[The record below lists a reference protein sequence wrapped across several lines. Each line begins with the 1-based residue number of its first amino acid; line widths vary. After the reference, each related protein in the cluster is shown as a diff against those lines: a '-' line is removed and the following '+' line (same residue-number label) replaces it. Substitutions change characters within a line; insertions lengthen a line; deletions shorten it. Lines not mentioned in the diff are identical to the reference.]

1 MKEMTQPWG
10 QGDGA
15 ANTQLSKNWCAI
27 NSIQFGTDQVPSLCH
42 ILEMGRRRGVMGRG
56 QACPQGTG
64 IRGMNP
70 TREETE
76 GSGGGSDFT
85 GARRRRQKEE
95 GVSPFPQSGEEAES
109 ACPRGLLSSQPS
121 FCHLSGPHTCPSS
134 PVLAQVL
141 TSGLGLGSALS
152 IPRPRPT
159 TAGSSA
165 QALLENL
172 LREERQQMRL

>member
-1 MKEMTQPWG
+1 MAQQTPSSARTGVLSTRSSSAPTKCQACATSWRWG
-10 QGDGA
+10 GG
-15 ANTQLSKNWCAI
+15 
-27 NSIQFGTDQVPSLCH
+27 
-42 ILEMGRRRGVMGRG
+42 E
-56 QACPQGTG
+56 ACPQGTG

-85 GARRRRQKEE
+85 GVRRWRQKEE

-141 TSGLGLGSALS
+141 TSGLGLGSALGL
-152 IPRPRPT
+152 PRPRPT

-165 QALLENL
+165 HALLENL